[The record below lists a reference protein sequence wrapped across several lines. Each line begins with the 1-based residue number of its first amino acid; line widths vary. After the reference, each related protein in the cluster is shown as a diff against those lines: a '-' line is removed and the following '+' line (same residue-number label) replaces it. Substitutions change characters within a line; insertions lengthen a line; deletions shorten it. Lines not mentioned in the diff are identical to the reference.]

1 MKSVSMRNIIGEIRQ
16 TTFLS
21 LNGHWRNPD
30 LIKKISHVGIAVSNM
45 NESLKLYSDILG
57 LKVTG
62 VETVEEQKVKS
73 AMIPIGESRIELM
86 ESTDPEGPVGKFI
99 AKRGEGIHHISL
111 EVDDIEKEL
120 AKLSKAGVEL
130 IDKKPRV
137 GADGKKIAF
146 VHPRSTHGVLLEL
159 SSSK

>member
-1 MKSVSMRNIIGEIRQ
+1 M
-16 TTFLS
+16 
-21 LNGHWRNPD
+21 
-30 LIKKISHVGIAVSNM
+30 IKKISHIGIAVSNM

-62 VETVEEQKVKS
+62 VETIEEQKVKS

-120 AKLSKAGVEL
+120 TKLNKAGLEL

-146 VHPRSTHGVLLEL
+146 VHPKSTHGVLLEL

>member
-1 MKSVSMRNIIGEIRQ
+1 MGYKEAEIKL
-16 TTFLS
+16 F
-21 LNGHWRNPD
+21 
-30 LIKKISHVGIAVSNM
+30 KKISHIGIAVSNM
-45 NESLKLYSDILG
+45 NEAMKLYSETLG

-86 ESTDPEGPVGKFI
+86 ETTDPEGPVGKFI

-111 EVDDIEKEL
+111 EVDDIDKML
-120 AKLSKAGVEL
+120 AKLSKAGIEL

-137 GADGKKIAF
+137 GAGGKKIAF
-146 VHPRSTHGVLLEL
+146 VHPKSTRGVLLEL

>member
-1 MKSVSMRNIIGEIRQ
+1 M
-16 TTFLS
+16 
-21 LNGHWRNPD
+21 D
-30 LIKKISHVGIAVSNM
+30 
-45 NESLKLYSDILG
+45 ESLKLYSETLG
-57 LKVTG
+57 LKVAG
-62 VETVEEQKVKS
+62 VETIEEQKVRS

-99 AKRGEGIHHISL
+99 SKRGEGIHHISL
-111 EVDDIEKEL
+111 EVDDIEKML
-120 AKLSKAGVEL
+120 AKLNKAGIEL

-146 VHPRSTHGVLLEL
+146 VHPKSMHGVLLEL

>member
-1 MKSVSMRNIIGEIRQ
+1 L
-16 TTFLS
+16 F
-21 LNGHWRNPD
+21 
-30 LIKKISHVGIAVSNM
+30 KKISHIGIAVSNM

-57 LKVTG
+57 LKVTR
-62 VETVEEQKVKS
+62 VETIDEQKVKS
-73 AMIPIGESRIELM
+73 AMIPIGDSRIELM

-99 AKRGEGIHHISL
+99 AKRGEGIHHMSL
-111 EVDDIEKEL
+111 EVDDIEKAL
-120 AKLSKAGVEL
+120 AKLNKAGIEL

-146 VHPRSTHGVLLEL
+146 VHPKSMHGVLLEL

>member
-1 MKSVSMRNIIGEIRQ
+1 MTRRNSSLFKKVSHIG
-16 TTFLS
+16 
-21 LNGHWRNPD
+21 
-30 LIKKISHVGIAVSNM
+30 VAVNDM
-45 NESLKLYSDILG
+45 NESIKLYSEILG

-111 EVDDIEKEL
+111 EVDDIEKML
-120 AKLSKAGVEL
+120 AKLSKAGIEL

-146 VHPRSTHGVLLEL
+146 VHPRSMHGVLLEL

>member
-1 MKSVSMRNIIGEIRQ
+1 L
-16 TTFLS
+16 F
-21 LNGHWRNPD
+21 
-30 LIKKISHVGIAVSNM
+30 KKISHIGIAVGNM
-45 NESLKLYSDILG
+45 NDAIKLYSDVLG

-62 VETVEEQKVKS
+62 IETIEEQKVKS

-111 EVDDIEKEL
+111 EVDDIDKML
-120 AKLSKAGVEL
+120 AKLSKAGIEL

-146 VHPRSTHGVLLEL
+146 VHPKSMHGVLLEL
-159 SSSK
+159 SSK

>member
-1 MKSVSMRNIIGEIRQ
+1 M
-16 TTFLS
+16 F
-21 LNGHWRNPD
+21 
-30 LIKKISHVGIAVSNM
+30 KKISHIGIAVSNM

-57 LKVTG
+57 LKVTR
-62 VETVEEQKVKS
+62 VETIDEQKVKS
-73 AMIPIGESRIELM
+73 AMIPIGDSRIELM

-99 AKRGEGIHHISL
+99 AKRGEGIHHMSL
-111 EVDDIEKEL
+111 EVDDIEKAL
-120 AKLSKAGVEL
+120 AKLNKAGIEL

-146 VHPRSTHGVLLEL
+146 VHPKSMHGVLLEL

>member
-1 MKSVSMRNIIGEIRQ
+1 
-16 TTFLS
+16 
-21 LNGHWRNPD
+21 
-30 LIKKISHVGIAVSNM
+30 M
-45 NESLKLYSDILG
+45 NESLKLYSEILG

-62 VETVEEQKVKS
+62 VETIEEQKVKS

-111 EVDDIEKEL
+111 EVDDIEKML
-120 AKLSKAGVEL
+120 AKLSKAGIEL

-146 VHPRSTHGVLLEL
+146 VHPKSTHGVLLEL

>member
-1 MKSVSMRNIIGEIRQ
+1 M
-16 TTFLS
+16 F
-21 LNGHWRNPD
+21 
-30 LIKKISHVGIAVSNM
+30 KKISHIGIAVSNM
-45 NESLKLYSDILG
+45 NEAMKLYSETLG

-86 ESTDPEGPVGKFI
+86 ETTDPEGPVGKFI

-111 EVDDIEKEL
+111 EVDDIDKML
-120 AKLSKAGVEL
+120 AKLSKAGIEL

-137 GADGKKIAF
+137 GAGGKKIAF
-146 VHPRSTHGVLLEL
+146 VHPKSTRGVLLEL

>member
-1 MKSVSMRNIIGEIRQ
+1 M
-16 TTFLS
+16 F
-21 LNGHWRNPD
+21 
-30 LIKKISHVGIAVSNM
+30 KKISHIGVAVSNM
-45 NESLKLYSDILG
+45 NESIKLYSGILG

-62 VETVEEQKVKS
+62 VETIEEQKVRS

-111 EVDDIEKEL
+111 EVDDIEKAL
-120 AKLSKAGVEL
+120 AGLSKAGIEL

-146 VHPRSTHGVLLEL
+146 VHPKSMHGVLLEL

>member
-1 MKSVSMRNIIGEIRQ
+1 
-16 TTFLS
+16 
-21 LNGHWRNPD
+21 
-30 LIKKISHVGIAVSNM
+30 LIKKINHVGIAVSSM
-45 NESLKLYSDILG
+45 NESLKLYSEILG

-62 VETVEEQKVKS
+62 VETIEEQKVKS

-120 AKLSKAGVEL
+120 AKLNKAGIEL

-146 VHPRSTHGVLLEL
+146 VHPKSTHGVLLEL